1 MNDFYSSMDQV
12 RGEALKEK
20 DQRFIQHWM
29 ATVKEQ
35 SSKGVPLVQV
45 ECTVPERPSQ
55 QALEACQPPDAKLAV
70 TFNPEV
76 WDICQEKHHDFYQDR
91 KISDSS
97 YTIRVAKQPPRSSQS
112 TTGGW
117 LHYIFG
123 PTSY

>member
-1 MNDFYSSMDQV
+1 MNEFYSSMEQV

-20 DQRFIQHWM
+20 DQRFIQQWM

-76 WDICQEKHHDFYQDR
+76 WDICQEKYHDFYQDR

-97 YTIRVAKQPPRSSQS
+97 YTIRVAKQPSSPAHS
-112 TTGGW
+112 ANGSW
-117 LHYIFG
+117 LHWIFA
-123 PTSY
+123 PMSY

>member
-1 MNDFYSSMDQV
+1 MNDFYSSMEQV
-12 RGEALKEK
+12 RDEALKEK

-55 QALEACQPPDAKLAV
+55 QALEACQPPDAKLAI

-76 WDICQEKHHDFYQDR
+76 WDICQEKYHDFYQDQ

-97 YTIRVAKQPPRSSQS
+97 YTIRVAKQPTCRSQS